1 MTNGKWGPLT
11 PSASEGLPA
20 SGHSAGFR
28 SSLFALEFPHCPEQL
43 FRRGIIP
50 EGPADMAEQ
59 VHIPRAEH
67 KASAELERILAESLL
82 TVTGAAGAGARDGI
96 GLEKNVEQIGRP
108 KPGCPVSLPLIV
120 DEEGKPY
127 AGFFTKG
134 ARVIPV
140 AKTDGCQTRAR
151 GMKC

>member
-59 VHIPRAEH
+59 VHIPGAEH
-67 KASAELERILAESLL
+67 KASAELEGILAEALL
-82 TVTGAAGAGARDGI
+82 PVTGAAGASARDGI
-96 GLEKNVEQIGRP
+96 GPEQEVEEIGRP
-108 KPGCPVSLPLIV
+108 KPGRPVSLPLFV
-120 DEEGKPY
+120 NQEGKPD
-127 AGFFTKG
+127 AGFFAKG
-134 ARVIPV
+134 
-140 AKTDGCQTRAR
+140 T
-151 GMKC
+151 